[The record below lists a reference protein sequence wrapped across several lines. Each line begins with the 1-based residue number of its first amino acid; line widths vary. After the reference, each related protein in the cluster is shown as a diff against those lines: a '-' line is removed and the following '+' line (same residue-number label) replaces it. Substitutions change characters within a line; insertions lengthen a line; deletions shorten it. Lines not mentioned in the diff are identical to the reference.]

1 METGMKL
8 GSFALAVILLASAA
22 TMVLFPVTTIT
33 TIAAWFGLGFVAG
46 RLNPQDRR
54 QAIFQLLLVL
64 ALAAGNFL
72 VSDNPRSWGTVALM
86 LGLALGWAL
95 ERPKRSEAEPSGA

>member
-1 METGMKL
+1 MKL
-8 GSFALAVILLASAA
+8 GSFALAVILMASAA
-22 TMVLFPVTTIT
+22 TMVLFPVA

-46 RLNPQDRR
+46 RLNPQDR
-54 QAIFQLLLVL
+54 QQTMFQLLLVL

-72 VSDNPRSWGTVALM
+72 VSDNPRSWGTVALG

-95 ERPKRSEAEPSGA
+95 ERPQRSEAEPSGA

>member
-1 METGMKL
+1 MKL
-8 GSFALAVILLASAA
+8 GSFALAVILMASAA
-22 TMVLFPVTTIT
+22 TMVLFPVA
-33 TIAAWFGLGFVAG
+33 TIAAWLGLGFVAG

-54 QAIFQLLLVL
+54 QTMFQLLLVL

-72 VSDNPRSWGTVALM
+72 VSDNPRSWGTVALG

-95 ERPKRSEAEPSGA
+95 ERPQRSEAEPSGA